1 MLILVSR
8 YFPIVK
14 FIYDFYKSL
23 IIKLQE
29 IFIFI
34 CSVQDKVTNEEQ
46 IAADVRNL
54 IIRYRDTKFT
64 GRAVAR
70 IFHGI
75 QSPNYPALIWSK
87 CRFWRVHIAANFN
100 VICKIATREILAL
113 R

>member
-1 MLILVSR
+1 
-8 YFPIVK
+8 
-14 FIYDFYKSL
+14 
-23 IIKLQE
+23 
-29 IFIFI
+29 
-34 CSVQDKVTNEEQ
+34 VTNEEQ

-54 IIRYRDTKFT
+54 IIRYKDTKFT